1 MLEIIILAAGKGT
14 RMRSD
19 KPKVL
24 HTLAGKPF
32 LEHVLDRS
40 AELNADKVH
49 VIIGHGAD
57 MVREALAGRD
67 VNFVEQTEQLGT
79 GHAVLQVLPHLNPE
93 SDTLILYGDVPLT
106 KTDTLAELRAKVSD
120 SSMGLLTV
128 NLADPNGYG
137 RIVRTNGSVT
147 AIVEQKD
154 ANPEQL
160 KIDEVNT
167 GVMAVKSAHLAKWLP
182 ALSNDNA
189 QGEYYLT
196 DIIAMSSADDIA
208 IETAQPKDEYEV
220 LGVNN
225 RLQQAEL
232 ERIFQR
238 QVAEELMVAGA
249 TLLDPARLDCRGSI
263 EVGRDCVIDV
273 NCVFEGKVV
282 LGNNVHIGPN
292 CVISDSTIG
301 DGTVILANS
310 ILEESTLAENCNI
323 GPFAR
328 LRPGSQLASKAKI
341 GNFVETKKAVIGE
354 GSKVNHLS
362 YVGDAEIGAGVN
374 IGAGTITCNYDGVN
388 KSKTTIEDGAFIGS
402 NSALVAPVTVGKNAT
417 VGAGSIVTKNSEE
430 GDLIIAR
437 AKQSNIKGWARPVK
451 K

>member
-1 MLEIIILAAGKGT
+1 MLEIIILAVSKGT

-189 QGEYYLT
+189 Q
-196 DIIAMSSADDIA
+196 
-208 IETAQPKDEYEV
+208 V
-220 LGVNN
+220 
-225 RLQQAEL
+225 
-232 ERIFQR
+232 
-238 QVAEELMVAGA
+238 
-249 TLLDPARLDCRGSI
+249 
-263 EVGRDCVIDV
+263 
-273 NCVFEGKVV
+273 
-282 LGNNVHIGPN
+282 
-292 CVISDSTIG
+292 ST
-301 DGTVILANS
+301 T
-310 ILEESTLAENCNI
+310 
-323 GPFAR
+323 
-328 LRPGSQLASKAKI
+328 
-341 GNFVETKKAVIGE
+341 
-354 GSKVNHLS
+354 
-362 YVGDAEIGAGVN
+362 
-374 IGAGTITCNYDGVN
+374 
-388 KSKTTIEDGAFIGS
+388 
-402 NSALVAPVTVGKNAT
+402 
-417 VGAGSIVTKNSEE
+417 
-430 GDLIIAR
+430 
-437 AKQSNIKGWARPVK
+437 
-451 K
+451 